1 MCSASQ
7 FLLVYIK
14 MNLLRL
20 YVPSVLCD
28 GVPYSCTRV
37 QKYAYEVFPPIL
49 LYI

>member
-20 YVPSVLCD
+20 YL
-28 GVPYSCTRV
+28 PYYATGCRTRV

-49 LYI
+49 LYITCN

>member
-20 YVPSVLCD
+20 YLPYYATVCRTVPVYKS
-28 GVPYSCTRV
+28 TRTKCFH
-37 QKYAYEVFPPIL
+37 QFCFT
-49 LYI
+49 